1 MRKMHKARARLGPGD
16 TKPKRMR
23 HETFLRLG
31 TGYLEARKE
40 LRVAQ
45 EEQLSTLV
53 WQMEQ
58 ERIKYD
64 L

>member
-1 MRKMHKARARLGPGD
+1 MQRTSKARARLDPGL

-40 LRVAQ
+40 LRAGQ
-45 EEQLSTLV
+45 EDLAED
-53 WQMEQ
+53 Q